1 MVQALICHWH
11 CKLNPHCF
19 KRPVKFDLSVPVQLK
34 QRRPPKFKLNF
45 PACLSHLPPFF
56 PVKWTLSCNNSDLSH
71 WDADTIT
78 QILLCPFEMPWQG
91 HWFRNTSTVNLY
103 IWTHRFCEVFLFA
116 FSIRG
121 KSELLDKNS
130 WESLR
135 GGHKKAD
142 RKTMSLADEAERGW
156 ICSRDEWECVTVR
169 GQLTSVTPVGKGVRD
184 CICLWVCMCVLRR
197 SPWGEEDQ
205 REMEWLWQ
213 EATSAQLAE
222 RSIYEEGGEGNI
234 KDIRRGEKTT
244 TPFGCK

>member
-1 MVQALICHWH
+1 MISPTEMLTQSRKYCCARLKCRGKVT
-11 CKLNPHCF
+11 
-19 KRPVKFDLSVPVQLK
+19 DLETHQQS
-34 QRRPPKFKLNF
+34 
-45 PACLSHLPPFF
+45 
-56 PVKWTLSCNNSDLSH
+56 
-71 WDADTIT
+71 I
-78 QILLCPFEMPWQG
+78 
-91 HWFRNTSTVNLY
+91 Y
-103 IWTHRFCEVFLFA
+103 IYEHRFCEVFLFA

-169 GQLTSVTPVGKGVRD
+169 GQLTSVTAVGKGVRD

-205 REMEWLWQ
+205 REME
-213 EATSAQLAE
+213 
-222 RSIYEEGGEGNI
+222 
-234 KDIRRGEKTT
+234 
-244 TPFGCK
+244 